1 MPRLRLKFP
10 DHGQSVPHIDYSILF
25 IGLLILTGVLLQ
37 FQKITEEVN
46 YWTNRVEH
54 LEKQQQQ
61 KKTAPRTRGT
71 PRVKEFSQEIRK
83 EIIQAN
89 AVLDQM
95 NLPWEALFVIATNCL
110 QPDITSQW

>member
-71 PRVKEFSQEIRK
+71 CGFGSNEFTLGGLI
-83 EIIQAN
+83 
-89 AVLDQM
+89 
-95 NLPWEALFVIATNCL
+95 
-110 QPDITSQW
+110 